1 MKRSLPLVLALAVTT
16 LLGAQVAPATAAPSP
31 APVSPAP
38 NPAPATLP
46 PKPARTVTSNAER
59 PVIDPALPAKT
70 DDGRKIRVNVVTKS
84 RSDLPA
90 ATAAG
95 TPLRTF
101 SRYPVVTL
109 RVDAAGL
116 NRLQLQTGVVSV
128 TEDVPVP
135 PVLAQSVPLIGGDK
149 TRAEGLTGAGTAV
162 AVLDT
167 GVARTHPFLT
177 GRVVAEACF
186 SPSDAE
192 YGASSLCP
200 SGEDEQEG
208 TGAADTDQGP
218 CSVAPLNCAHG
229 THVAGIAAGNGANV
243 SGAPPAGV
251 APGANVVAIQVFSK
265 FGTDEFC
272 GTGASPCVLSFTSA
286 QLSGLEKVLELKES
300 GVPLVA
306 ANLSLGSGRYTAD
319 CGETDLRGP
328 VIEDLLAEGV
338 ATVIAAGNDGYNDA
352 VAAPACVSS
361 AITVGS
367 TTDEDGVSTFSNRGA
382 LLDLMA
388 PGTGIV
394 SSVPGAKWASMNGTS
409 MAAPHVTGAFAV
421 LRQKFP
427 AKSVDELLTLMK
439 STGRP
444 ITNGSAVT
452 PRLQLD
458 AAALGSTPEEPDPED
473 PEGQWSRFF
482 INSNKYKI
490 PDPGKVDSPLPVSG
504 IKGSGPVYL
513 HIWVYVV
520 HTWVGDLKIE
530 LVAPNGTIY
539 NLQNPSPSDATSLSE
554 VYRVNASKLTTVNG
568 TWKLRATDA
577 YKGDTGTISSWSMD
591 VPFYENTNEYA
602 IPDSGVVE
610 APITVTGWFPGN
622 AYDDVTIGVDIDHT
636 WCGDLQIDLVAP
648 NGSVSKLLLPDPTDD
663 GDGISK
669 TFWVDARQF
678 PANGTWKLRVKDVT
692 AGDVGTLRSW
702 WLKF

>member
-1 MKRSLPLVLALAVTT
+1 MVT
-16 LLGAQVAPATAAPSP
+16 
-31 APVSPAP
+31 
-38 NPAPATLP
+38 
-46 PKPARTVTSNAER
+46 R
-59 PVIDPALPAKT
+59 
-70 DDGRKIRVNVVTKS
+70 S

-109 RVDAAGL
+109 RVDATGL
-116 NRLQLQTGVVSV
+116 DRLRTQTGVVSV

-135 PVLAQSVPLIGGDK
+135 PILAESVPLIGGDK
-149 TRAEGLTGAGTAV
+149 TRAAGLTGAGTAV

-167 GVARTHPFLT
+167 GVARTHPFLA

-192 YGASSLCP
+192 YGATSLCP
-200 SGEDEQEG
+200 GGEDEEEG
-208 TGAADTDQGP
+208 TGAADADQGP
-218 CSVAPLNCAHG
+218 CAVAPLDCAHG

-251 APGANVVAIQVFSK
+251 APGANVVAIQVFSR

-272 GTGASPCVLSFTSA
+272 GAGASPCVLSFTSA

-300 GVPLVA
+300 GLPLVA

-319 CGETDLRGP
+319 CGESDPRGP
-328 VIEDLLAEGV
+328 VIDDLLAEGV

-361 AITVGS
+361 GITVGS
-367 TTDEDGVSTFSNRGA
+367 TTDDDGVSTFSNRGA

-394 SSVPGAKWASMNGTS
+394 SSVPGAKWASLNGTS

-427 AKSVDELLTLMK
+427 AKSVAELLTLMK

-458 AAALGSTPEEPDPED
+458 AAALGSTPEPDPED
-473 PEGQWSRFF
+473 PAGQWPRFF
-482 INSNKYKI
+482 LNSNKYKI
-490 PDPGKVDSPLPVSG
+490 PDPGKVESPLPVSG

-520 HTWVGDLKIE
+520 HGWIGDLQID
-530 LVAPNGTIY
+530 LVAPNGTVY

-554 VYRVNASKLTTVNG
+554 VYRVNAGKLTTVNG
-568 TWKLRATDA
+568 TWKLRVNDA
-577 YKGDTGTISSWSMD
+577 YKGDTGTISSWSLD
-591 VPFYENTNEYA
+591 VPFYENTDDYA

-622 AYDDVTIGVDIDHT
+622 AYDDVTIGVDIAHT

-648 NGSVSKLLLPDPTDD
+648 NGSVSKLLLPDPSDD

-669 TFWVDARQF
+669 VFWVDARKF
-678 PANGTWKLRVKDVT
+678 PANGTWKLRIKDVT